1 MAEWYCQVDGRERGP
16 YSSEQLRGLVA
27 AGQLAPDHLVRK
39 LPQADWLP
47 ASRVR
52 GLFEAT
58 PPAPSS
64 VPGGAGAAAANGDAS
79 EPAHGYAHVRRVAQC
94 VSKEERSKRLGTA
107 FLSVLMWLVGV
118 LFVLGT
124 FGAGL
129 VFYLLGW
136 VANRLLAEYNVR
148 KLQAVGTEATVGSF
162 PEVVREL
169 KACCEQFGVAEVPK
183 VIVINDASV
192 NAFAIRFAKKRVI
205 VLLSETLEGMLDRPA
220 QLRFIL
226 GHELGHHL
234 LDFGSRR
241 FLEVYK
247 SASFRAAREL
257 TCDNVG
263 TATAGGAD
271 PAVSVLKRLG
281 VGHALHTRLDD
292 AELAAEARYLESGL
306 TGWLLKQY
314 LTYPPLGRRIGNVK
328 QFARTVG
335 EGPGAAG

>member
-16 YSSEQLRGLVA
+16 YSSDQMREMAA
-27 AGQLAPDHLVRK
+27 AGRLAPGSLVRK
-39 LPQADWLP
+39 LPQADWVP
-47 ASRVR
+47 ASRVK
-52 GLFEAT
+52 GLFAAEGGIGAPAEAEAGPAT
-58 PPAPSS
+58 PD
-64 VPGGAGAAAANGDAS
+64 AAAG
-79 EPAHGYAHVRRVAQC
+79 EPPHGYAHVRRVAQC
-94 VSKEERSKRLGTA
+94 VAPEERRKRLGTA
-107 FLSVLMWLVGV
+107 FLSLLVY
-118 LFVLGT
+118 LFGLLLIAAT
-124 FGAGL
+124 FGVML
-129 VFYLLGW
+129 LFYLAGW
-136 VANRLLAEYNVR
+136 VLNRLLAEYNVR
-148 KLQAVGTEATVGSF
+148 RLQSFGTEATPGSF

-169 KACCEQFGVAEVPK
+169 KACCDQFGIAEPPK
-183 VIVINDASV
+183 VIVINDAAV

-205 VLLSETLEGMLDRPA
+205 VLLSETLEGVLDKPA

-257 TCDNVG
+257 TCDNCG

-271 PAVSVLKRLG
+271 PAVAALKRLG

-306 TGWLLKQY
+306 TGWLLRQY

-328 QFARTVG
+328 GFARSAENAT
-335 EGPGAAG
+335 A